1 MPFHIHGGFP
11 PLFTLAL
18 VVVALVYLRGWYQL
32 RSAFPNVLSMWRLVA
47 FISGI
52 FSGWIALGSPLAV
65 MDHHLLTG
73 HMAQHLLLMTVA
85 APLILLG
92 APAITLLHGLPQH
105 FLRNIL
111 RPFGRWPLVH
121 GFGNWFGNWFGN
133 TVTHPVFCWLAA
145 TAAVI
150 GWHVPAAFQLALG
163 SHWWH
168 TVENA
173 TFLLAGL
180 LFWWP
185 VVQSRPSLG
194 QAWSMPLYLFLATL
208 PCDILS
214 AFLAFCGRV
223 VYPSYLAA
231 PRLFDLS
238 PLQDQEFAGAL
249 MWVSVTLIYL
259 IPAVIIT
266 VQILSPGVQA
276 ESEAVKI

>member
-1 MPFHIHGGFP
+1 MIK
-11 PLFTLAL
+11 
-18 VVVALVYLRGWYQL
+18 
-32 RSAFPNVLSMWRLVA
+32 
-47 FISGI
+47 
-52 FSGWIALGSPLAV
+52 
-65 MDHHLLTG
+65 
-73 HMAQHLLLMTVA
+73 HLLLMTVA
-85 APLILLG
+85 APLILWGSPARGSLLG
-92 APAITLLHGLPQH
+92 SARTLVL
-105 FLRNIL
+105 
-111 RPFGRWPLVH
+111 
-121 GFGNWFGNWFGN
+121 
-133 TVTHPVFCWLAA
+133 CWLAG

-168 TVENA
+168 TVENG

-185 VVQSRPSLG
+185 VVEFRPNGG
-194 QAWSMPLYLFLATL
+194 QAWSMPLYLFFATL

-214 AFLAFCGRV
+214 AFLVFCDRV
-223 VYPSYLAA
+223 VYPSYFAA

-266 VQILSPGVQA
+266 VQILSPGVPA
-276 ESEAVKI
+276 EAEGVQT

>member
-1 MPFHIHGGFP
+1 MHSAAHVHLQPSSLPI
-11 PLFTLAL
+11 TLAL
-18 VVVALVYLRGWYQL
+18 AGIAVVYLCVWRRL
-32 RSAFPNVLSMWRLVA
+32 PAFRAAA
-47 FISGI
+47 FLG
-52 FSGWIALGSPLAV
+52 GVCVVWLAIASPLAAL
-65 MDHHLLTG
+65 DHELLTI
-73 HMAQHLLLMTVA
+73 HMVKHLLLMA
-85 APLILLG
+85 IASPLILLG
-92 APAITLLHGLPQH
+92 VPA
-105 FLRNIL
+105 R
-111 RPFGRWPLVH
+111 RPMQSLNRTAL
-121 GFGNWFGNWFGN
+121 
-133 TVTHPVFCWLAA
+133 CWLAG

-238 PLQDQEFAGAL
+238 PLEDQEFAGAL